1 MKFLSTSLVTLLI
14 MVVHGATSAE
24 ILEPAGSSGALDKRS
39 SGTPA
44 YSGAFGSSDS
54 DGSLTRPFNPR
65 KPRLSFQVSQL
76 HFRYKSSSSST
87 CLSLT
92 EDCSC

>member
-54 DGSLTRPFNPR
+54 DVAFNPR

-76 HFRYKSSSSST
+76 HFCYKSSSSST